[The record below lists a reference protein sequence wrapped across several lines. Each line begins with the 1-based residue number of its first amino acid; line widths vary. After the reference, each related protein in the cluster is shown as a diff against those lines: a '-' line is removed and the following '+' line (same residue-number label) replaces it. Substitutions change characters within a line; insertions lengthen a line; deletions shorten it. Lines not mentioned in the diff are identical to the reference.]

1 MEGGGG
7 YDVERGLRERCH
19 PVLIP
24 EEVENLFVE
33 GGFKV
38 RYVKGVI
45 LICVDAKVFNF
56 VEGDGLVFTWFG
68 VRGNVLL
75 WIRSE
80 GTDIDF
86 SRCNGPMWVNLTLD
100 NQIHVSGREAW
111 VKIRRRQQRG
121 PEIVDFGIAS

>member
-45 LICVDAKVFNF
+45 LICVDAKVFDF
-56 VEGDGLVFTWFG
+56 IKGDGLVFVRFG
-68 VRGNVLL
+68 IGGDVLL
-75 WIRSE
+75 WVRSE
-80 GTDIDF
+80 CSDIDF
-86 SRCNGPMWVNLTLD
+86 SR
-100 NQIHVSGREAW
+100 
-111 VKIRRRQQRG
+111 
-121 PEIVDFGIAS
+121 